1 MELERGPRGFGF
13 SLRGGTEYNMGLYI
27 LRLAEDGP
35 AQLDGRIHVSA
46 RYLIRFGVETLKRF
60 SSSTGHDFQCR
71 KEMKKEALFKGAI
84 CHFCLCYIAHICINS
99 WLLKSLEETQ
109 VHCQALLHYSSSAVI
124 YSCLLLLSMLTSY
137 PPAHLSLPDSKPL

>member
-46 RYLIRFGVETLKRF
+46 PFIITFIIEMGFFLPLNIISTLTWGRVFG
-60 SSSTGHDFQCR
+60 
-71 KEMKKEALFKGAI
+71 
-84 CHFCLCYIAHICINS
+84 
-99 WLLKSLEETQ
+99 
-109 VHCQALLHYSSSAVI
+109 
-124 YSCLLLLSMLTSY
+124 SCC
-137 PPAHLSLPDSKPL
+137 